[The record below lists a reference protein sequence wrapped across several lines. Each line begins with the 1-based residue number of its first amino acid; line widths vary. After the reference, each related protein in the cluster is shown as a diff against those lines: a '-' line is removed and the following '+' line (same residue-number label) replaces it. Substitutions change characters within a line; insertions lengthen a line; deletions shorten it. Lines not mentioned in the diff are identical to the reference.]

1 MSKPIAYPVVLP
13 GVLGQKK
20 DFPQEFLDKMVS
32 PYSRN
37 MELFN
42 GRLQGRGGL
51 SKFSTTVLPGAGVM
65 TKAVLDL
72 TEFSG
77 TRSEIFVTTLDVLKY
92 DFSNS
97 RFDFLNVL
105 YTTGTIEVQAGS
117 PTILRGTGTLWL
129 ANAKVGDYVK
139 LGSGSVHTG
148 STWYRITVVT
158 DDTHLTVASA
168 MPTTAALSNYVIRIT
183 FTGGVQNFFDWVQF
197 EDTALGQLI
206 VMTNGVDKPFYWTG
220 TGQLVMFTA
229 GMLPTSM
236 TAARYVSVSFGRLL
250 MSWCVVGGQNQ
261 PQRVVGW
268 DPFLIT
274 SPDEDAFPKDFVDEP
289 TQITGMGSFGGY
301 HVVFKETNARVGRF
315 VGGDDI
321 IDYEISYQCK
331 GARSA
336 WSIIFKNDFMAYYG
350 NDKKFHT
357 WNLLQ
362 DKIISENNFPETMQF
377 DPNQDEFVQAFD
389 VSRRNQIRW
398 FCPYGSA
405 TQHNYAAVYDYA
417 QDVMLPWKYENS
429 NACCCIGS
437 YLRTSDV
444 YADDVIY
451 GAQYA
456 DETGGYADDSDL
468 LDNGE
473 VVVYGGY
480 DGVVRLCDSGITDD
494 GTAYTRLLR
503 IKRLNFDD
511 PDHRKRLQKT
521 QHWFESALTGS
532 VTLKMLLDDSTS
544 YEPVTKTISLVP
556 TGDEDMV
563 KRNCVWNMWGQDF
576 QIEMSA
582 QNFFATLGFIAWPH
596 KKQTTSRG
604 T

>member
-1 MSKPIAYPVVLP
+1 MPQAIPYQVVLP
-13 GVLGQKK
+13 GTGGQKSN
-20 DFPQEFLDKMVS
+20 FPQEFLDKIVS

-37 MELFN
+37 MEFLN

-51 SKFSTTVLPGAGVM
+51 GKLSTTLLPGAPVM

-72 TEFSG
+72 TEFAG
-77 TRSEIFVTTLDVLKY
+77 VRSEIFATKTDIVKY

-105 YTTGTIEVQAGS
+105 YTTGTIEVQAGT
-117 PTILRGTGTLWL
+117 PTILRGTATLWL
-129 ANAKVGDYVK
+129 ANVKVGDYIK
-139 LGSGSVHTG
+139 LGAGSVHTG
-148 STWYRITVVT
+148 STWYKVTVVT

-168 MPTTAALSNYVIRIT
+168 MPTTGAGASYVSRGT
-183 FTGGVQNFFDWVQF
+183 FTGGVQDFWDWVQF

-229 GMLPTSM
+229 GMLPASC
-236 TAARYVSVSFGRLL
+236 TAAKYVSVFAGRLL
-250 MSWCVVGGQNQ
+250 MAWCVVGGLNQ
-261 PQRVVGW
+261 PQRVIGW

-289 TQITGMGSFGGY
+289 TQITGMGTFGGY

-362 DKIISENNFPETMQF
+362 DNIISENIFPETVQF

-389 VSRRNQIRW
+389 VSRKNQIRW
-398 FCPYGSA
+398 FCPYGST
-405 TQHNYAAVYDYA
+405 TQHNYVAVYDYA
-417 QDVMLPWKYENS
+417 QNIMLPWEYQQADS
-429 NACCCIGS
+429 CCCIGS

-444 YADDVIY
+444 YADDPIY

-456 DETGGYADDSDL
+456 DETGGFADDSDL

-473 VVVYGGY
+473 VLVYGGY
-480 DGVVRLCDSGITDD
+480 DGYVRLADSGTTDD
-494 GTAYTRLLR
+494 GTVFNRLLR
-503 IKRLNFDD
+503 IKRLNFDL
-511 PDHRKRLQKT
+511 PDNRKRLNIT
-521 QHWFESALTGS
+521 QHWFESAISGE
-532 VTLKMLLDDSTS
+532 VTIKLMTDDSTS
-544 YEPVTKTISLVP
+544 YLPGTNTISLVP
-556 TGDEDMV
+556 TGDEDMI
-563 KRNCVWNMWGQDF
+563 KRNVVWDIWAQDF
-576 QIEMSA
+576 QVEISA
-582 QNFFATLGFIAWPH
+582 TNFFATLGFIAYFF
-596 KKQTTSRG
+596 KKQSTRRG
-604 T
+604 I